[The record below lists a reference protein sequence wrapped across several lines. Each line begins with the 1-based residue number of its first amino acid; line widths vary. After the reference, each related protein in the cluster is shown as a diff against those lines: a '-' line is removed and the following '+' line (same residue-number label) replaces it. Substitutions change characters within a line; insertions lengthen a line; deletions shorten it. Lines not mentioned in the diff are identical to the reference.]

1 VEVVPVSLR
10 SAFLFAFVFLLLGGA
25 LGYRA
30 LSLGATPGLVPPA
43 SWRAEREGD
52 WWVYTLTVGRWSTT
66 FRERA
71 SEEASPPRVAFLP
84 VALPPRSLLLWA
96 AGAGA
101 LVGAG
106 LTLLAL
112 ALLARFSQEET

>member
-1 VEVVPVSLR
+1 MIGR
-10 SAFLFAFVFLLLGGA
+10 SALLLALALLLLGGV

-43 SWRAEREGD
+43 SWKAERQGD
-52 WWVYTLTVGRWSTT
+52 WWIYTVTVGEWSTT

-84 VALPPRSLLLWA
+84 VALPPRPLLLWA

-106 LTLLAL
+106 LTLLVL
-112 ALLARFSQEET
+112 VLLVRSHGEGT

>member
-1 VEVVPVSLR
+1 VIGR
-10 SAFLFAFVFLLLGGA
+10 SALLLAFTLLLLGGV

-30 LSLGATPGLVPPA
+30 LSLGATPGLVSPA
-43 SWRAEREGD
+43 SWKAEREGD
-52 WWVYTLTVGRWSTT
+52 WWVYTLAVGQWSTT

-71 SEEASPPRVAFLP
+71 SEKASPPRVAFLP
-84 VALPPRSLLLWA
+84 VALPPRPLLLWM

-106 LTLLAL
+106 LTLLVL
-112 ALLARFSQEET
+112 VLLARSPGEDT